1 MDSYFKKPA
10 EMIANAQRI
19 LLVTHAKMDCD
30 AMSSTVAAFLLLKKL
45 GKNVTAVCADPVP
58 ESFEF
63 LPSTG
68 IFQNEVSDFSS
79 DIIVTLNTV
88 DRKLKDIKWSQVE
101 GKVNIVVSAEDGVF
115 SEGDFSFSRH
125 RNDPDLI
132 ISLDVADLQQLG
144 KLYDDNSE
152 LFYRVP
158 ILSIDHHASH
168 TNFGNVNLVVLT
180 NCSTTETLY
189 DLVPFLAPE
198 GENLIDADIATLL
211 LAGMITDTG
220 SFQHANTT
228 PKCLDT
234 AADLIEMGARQ
245 QEIIKNL
252 FKTRRLTTL
261 RLWGRILSRVQ
272 NDPIHRMV
280 WSAVSKHDF
289 LETESH
295 SDETEGLIDELL
307 ATTPGT
313 EVVLLIK
320 EREDDVIGVSI
331 RTSSNLVDAV
341 QIAKVFGGGGHRRA
355 AGFKVRNRGGKSF
368 EEVCGEII
376 SRIKSFQAERLGFA
390 LENPSPEQLLKS
402 LLVEGEQE
410 DWRFFPTQVTQKK
423 EEEILAEEKFPK
435 EILQGEQIPVK
446 TDPFPMDEITFE
458 EMIASGQEQQEVEDR
473 EVSQSIPAATVPKTP
488 FVPGQ
493 FRNKSVFEMVFGEEE
508 SLKQPTTDDSRNTP
522 PPPPPSSAS

>member
-1 MDSYFKKPA
+1 MDSLFKKTT
-10 EMIANAQRI
+10 EMIKNAKRI

-30 AMSSTVAAFLLLKKL
+30 AMSSTIALFLILKKL

-58 ESFEF
+58 ESFQF

-68 IFQNEVSDFSS
+68 IFQNKVSDFSS
-79 DIIVTLNTV
+79 DIIVTLDITEK
-88 DRKLKDIKWSQVE
+88 KLKDIQWSQVE
-101 GKVNIVVSAEDGVF
+101 GKVNIVVSAEEGVF
-115 SEGDFSFSRH
+115 SEGDFSFAH
-125 RNDPDLI
+125 NRNDPDLI

-144 KLYDDNSE
+144 KLYEDNSE
-152 LFYRVP
+152 LFYRIP
-158 ILSIDHHASH
+158 FLNIDHHVSN
-168 TNFGNVNLVVLT
+168 TDFGNINLVVVT

-189 DLVPFLAPE
+189 DLVPFITS
-198 GENLIDADIATLL
+198 ENEHLIDADIATLL

-252 FKTRRLTTL
+252 FKTRRITTL

-272 NDPIHRMV
+272 NDPIHRIV

-307 ATTPGT
+307 STTPGT

-320 EREDDVIGVSI
+320 EREDDVISVSI

-341 QIAKVFGGGGHRRA
+341 ELAKIFGGGGHRRA
-355 AGFKVRNRGGKSF
+355 AGFKIRNRGGKIF
-368 EEVCGEII
+368 EEICGEII
-376 SRIKSFQAERLGFA
+376 SRTKSFQAGRIGLS
-390 LENPSPEQLLKS
+390 LEKPSPEQLLKS
-402 LLVEGEQE
+402 LLVEGGKEEWIFSPPKESFEKIHFENEQNREQKTEQE
-410 DWRFFPTQVTQKK
+410 DSFSEGNFPSDHVTFEKIVASAEDEDNGEAISPDSPTQ
-423 EEEILAEEKFPK
+423 
-435 EILQGEQIPVK
+435 G
-446 TDPFPMDEITFE
+446 
-458 EMIASGQEQQEVEDR
+458 IASSTR
-473 EVSQSIPAATVPKTP
+473 SP

-493 FRNKSVFEMVFGEEE
+493 CIDKSVFEMVFGEEPQNFSDE
-508 SLKQPTTDDSRNTP
+508 PKNSPPVP
-522 PPPPPSSAS
+522 PPPPIL